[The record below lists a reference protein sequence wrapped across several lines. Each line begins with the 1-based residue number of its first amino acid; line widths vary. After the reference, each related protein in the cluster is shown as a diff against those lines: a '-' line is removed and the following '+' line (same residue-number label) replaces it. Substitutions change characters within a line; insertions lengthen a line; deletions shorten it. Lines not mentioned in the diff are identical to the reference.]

1 MSRIEA
7 KITLGNVAIIAQ
19 LLLMWWGA
27 ATGYSS
33 LTNAVA
39 QASEEVQDH
48 ETRIRSLESL
58 TLDRL
63 GRIEER
69 LIAIEERLK

>member
-1 MSRIEA
+1 MPRIEA

-27 ATGYSS
+27 ATAYTS